1 MTAVWKSRHD
11 DLVSDGVVA
20 PHAFDPMVVP
30 DCGVVLTRC
39 NSIKSAVDAG
49 RDELAVLGRRGAR
62 ARALPGVGQ
71 ERAFVL
77 AGDTKGAVVVLLD
90 RPRAHARVG
99 CPNVLLTGAV
109 VRHDHEGGEA
119 AVPALGLPLPARIGE
134 ARGCER
140 QDAGE

>member
-49 RDELAVLGRRGAR
+49 RDAAARVLWTERAADSGVVYVPQAFHASPSTPPIHAQRVARCDHYYTRNLLSPKKLRRGIQS
-62 ARALPGVGQ
+62 V
-71 ERAFVL
+71 
-77 AGDTKGAVVVLLD
+77 
-90 RPRAHARVG
+90 
-99 CPNVLLTGAV
+99 
-109 VRHDHEGGEA
+109 
-119 AVPALGLPLPARIGE
+119 
-134 ARGCER
+134 
-140 QDAGE
+140 